1 MRSRIL
7 FPLLALV
14 SLLPN
19 ALAQSSDRALASH
32 TVIQQTS
39 DEILKAIDGRR
50 EMLEENPVELHAI
63 VDEVLRTRFDTVYAA
78 RLILPRHW
86 VKITPEQRQN
96 FVEALYG
103 SLVRRYSIGV
113 LKHNETRV
121 RVTPLRLKPVP
132 PGEEDFV
139 TVKTLV
145 TLDDGTEVPVN
156 YEMRWFE
163 HAWKV
168 YDVNIEGRSYV
179 LYYRGI
185 FGQEIEAKGFDKVIE
200 DLNAS

>member
-7 FPLLALV
+7 FPLLAFV

-32 TVIQQTS
+32 TVIQQAS

-50 EMLEENPVELHAI
+50 EMLEENSVELHAI

-78 RLILPRHW
+78 RLILPKHW
-86 VKITPEQRQN
+86 AKITPEQRQN
-96 FVEALYG
+96 FTEALYG

-121 RVTPLRLKPVP
+121 RVTPLRLELQSA
-132 PGEEDFV
+132 EEDFV

-156 YEMRWFE
+156 YEMRRVE
-163 HAWKV
+163 HDWKV

-179 LYYRGI
+179 LYYRSVLGK
-185 FGQEIEAKGFDKVIE
+185 EIEAKGFDKVIE

>member
-1 MRSRIL
+1 MRSRSL

-14 SLLPN
+14 SFLPN
-19 ALAQSSDRALASH
+19 ALAQSSDRAIAPH

-39 DEILKAIDGRR
+39 DEVLEAIDGRR
-50 EMLEENPVELHAI
+50 EMLEANPVELHAI
-63 VDEVLRTRFDTVYAA
+63 VGEVLRTRFDTTYAA

-86 VKITPEQRQN
+86 SKITSEQRQN
-96 FVEALYG
+96 FIEALYG
-103 SLVRRYSIGV
+103 SLVRRYSTGV
-113 LKHNETRV
+113 LKHNKTRV
-121 RVTPLRLKPVP
+121 RVTPLRLELQTA
-132 PGEEDFV
+132 EEDFV

-156 YEMRWFE
+156 YEMRRVE

-179 LYYRGI
+179 LYYRSVLGK
-185 FGQEIEAKGFDKVIE
+185 EIEANGFDKVIE

>member
-1 MRSRIL
+1 MRSPSL

-14 SLLPN
+14 SFLPN
-19 ALAQSSDRALASH
+19 ALAQSSDRAIAPH

-39 DEILKAIDGRR
+39 DEVLEAIDGRR
-50 EMLEENPVELHAI
+50 EMLEANPVELHAI
-63 VDEVLRTRFDTVYAA
+63 VGEVLRTRFDTTYAA

-86 VKITPEQRQN
+86 SKITSEQRQN
-96 FVEALYG
+96 FIEALYG
-103 SLVRRYSIGV
+103 SLVRRYSTGV
-113 LKHNETRV
+113 LKHNKTRV
-121 RVTPLRLKPVP
+121 RVTPLRLELQTA
-132 PGEEDFV
+132 EEDFV

-156 YEMRWFE
+156 YEMRRVE

-179 LYYRGI
+179 LYYRSVLGK
-185 FGQEIEAKGFDKVIE
+185 EIEANGFDKVIE

>member
-1 MRSRIL
+1 MRYRTV
-7 FPLLALV
+7 FALLALI

-19 ALAQSSDRALASH
+19 ALAQSPGRALASH

-39 DEILKAIDGRR
+39 DELLEAIDGRR
-50 EMLEENPVELHAI
+50 EILEANPFELHAI

-86 VKITPEQRQN
+86 ATITPEQRQK
-96 FVEALYG
+96 FVEALYS
-103 SLVRRYSIGV
+103 SLVRRYSFGL
-113 LKHNETRV
+113 LKHSETRV
-121 RVTPLRLKPVP
+121 RVTPLRLKPVSP
-132 PGEEDFV
+132 SGEDFV

-163 HAWKV
+163 HTWKV
-168 YDVNIEGRSYV
+168 YDVNIESRSYV
-179 LYYRGI
+179 LYYRSV
-185 FGQEIEAKGFDKVIE
+185 FGQEIEAKGIDKIIE

>member
-1 MRSRIL
+1 MRSPSL

-14 SLLPN
+14 SFLPN
-19 ALAQSSDRALASH
+19 ALAQSSDRAIAPH

-39 DEILKAIDGRR
+39 DEVLEAIDGRR
-50 EMLEENPVELHAI
+50 EMLEANPVELHAI
-63 VDEVLRTRFDTVYAA
+63 VGEVLRTRFDTTYAA

-86 VKITPEQRQN
+86 SKITSEQRQN
-96 FVEALYG
+96 FIEALYG
-103 SLVRRYSIGV
+103 SLVRRYSTGV

-121 RVTPLRLKPVP
+121 RVTPLRLEMQTA
-132 PGEEDFV
+132 EEDFV

-156 YEMRWFE
+156 YEMRRVG

-179 LYYRGI
+179 LYYRSVLGK
-185 FGQEIEAKGFDKVIE
+185 EIEANGFDKVIE